1 MLGRQ
6 VFFIILRLYTSIQ
19 LRQYVN
25 IIKAIISHKDIKQM
39 QALVSK
45 MQVDKARQIV
55 ADFEKRG
62 AKR

>member
-6 VFFIILRLYTSIQ
+6 VFFIISRLYTSIQ

-25 IIKAIISHKDIKQM
+25 IIKPIISHMDIKQM

-45 MQVDKARQIV
+45 TQVDKARQIV